1 MALSVNIMMNAMII
15 LRQTVQYMVTVP
27 GMGLP
32 VIFLMPV
39 VRIRNLVR
47 EPAMKPLKAA
57 RMIGLLSSVFPS
69 RMNAM
74 RLPHMVNKSV

>member
-1 MALSVNIMMNAMII
+1 
-15 LRQTVQYMVTVP
+15 MVTVP
-27 GMGLP
+27 GMKLIKY